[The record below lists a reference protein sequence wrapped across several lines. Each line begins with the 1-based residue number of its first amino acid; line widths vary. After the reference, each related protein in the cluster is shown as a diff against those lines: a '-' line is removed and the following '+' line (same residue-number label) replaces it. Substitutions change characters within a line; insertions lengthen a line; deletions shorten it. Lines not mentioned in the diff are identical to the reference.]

1 MRSTSRLLAVAGLI
15 ASMDPALMAA
25 ASELHQPRRSL
36 RKPGVQVLP
45 IDGSVTNEVRAWNA
59 AVDAK
64 RKAKKERRV

>member
-1 MRSTSRLLAVAGLI
+1 MRNASRFLAVAGLL

-25 ASELHQPRRSL
+25 PSTLNEPRRSL

-45 IDGSVTNEVRAWNA
+45 IDGSVSNEVREWNA

-64 RKAKKERRV
+64 RKAKKERRA